1 MQETTRNA
9 LLYVLPCVGARLEL
23 YQDRVRILHPG
34 WLTFVQ
40 TDHCFPL
47 TAVQSVVIDSMNP
60 FLSMMRFQIDCHDAT
75 KVRDV
80 IFQRKYEALAREIK
94 KRVDQHIDNRDVLAL
109 IHEQFATAGTA

>member
-9 LLYVLPCVGARLEL
+9 PLYVLPCVGARLEL
-23 YQDRVRILHPG
+23 YHDRVRILHPG

-40 TDHCFPL
+40 TDSCFPL
-47 TAVQSVVIDSMNP
+47 SAVRSVMIDTMNP
-60 FLSMMRFQIDCHDAT
+60 FLSVMRFQIECHESV

-80 IFQRKYEALAREIK
+80 IFQHRYEALAAEIK
-94 KRVDQHIDNRDVLAL
+94 KCVDQHIDDRDVLVL